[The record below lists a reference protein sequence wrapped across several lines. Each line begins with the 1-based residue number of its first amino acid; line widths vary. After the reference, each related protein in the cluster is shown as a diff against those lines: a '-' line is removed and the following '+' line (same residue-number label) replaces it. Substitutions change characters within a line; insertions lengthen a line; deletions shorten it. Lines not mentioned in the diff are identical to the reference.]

1 MGELQNLTNEKSE
14 TDLVSENPEL
24 EALQLRQQS
33 WIDFCAIGGL
43 LTDDDGTLKPMKI
56 GEFADMLKVSRQTLY
71 EWKKSIPFFQERVKQ
86 RQMELGASPARIAK
100 VYNGLYLKASAG
112 NADAAKLWLQ
122 AFAGWKP
129 PKQEIDIEHNFGL
142 ADLVSRKKMIIDQ
155 EKKVI
160 DVTPNETAKTDNS

>member
-1 MGELQNLTNEKSE
+1 MGELQNLTNANNNS
-14 TDLVSENPEL
+14 DLVVENPEL

-56 GEFADMLKVSRQTLY
+56 GEFAEQLKVSRQTLY

-86 RQMELGASPARIAK
+86 RQMQLGASPARIAK

-129 PKQEIDIEHNFGL
+129 PKQELEVEHNFGL
-142 ADLVSRKKMIIDQ
+142 ADLVSKKKALVDQ
-155 EKKVI
+155 EKRVI
-160 DVTPNETAKTDNS
+160 DVTPDGTTKTDNS